1 MAKLTRLG
9 DLERAVMDHLWSS
22 REPQTVRQVHEAL
35 AAQRDLAYTTIMTV
49 LQRLAKKN
57 LVIQHRDDRAHRYAP
72 MHGRDELVA
81 GLMVDALDQAADS
94 GSREAALVHFVERV
108 GADEAAALR
117 RALAELETKHAN
129 PPIQWRSGLPLRD
142 TDSVSALAFTL
153 VALLLVG
160 PVPAL
165 LARAAWPMRA
175 PRAAI
180 VLWQSIALAA
190 VLSAFSAGIAI
201 ASRLFVPGLD
211 GRPTATITSEIR
223 GPRLAVVAA
232 LRRGVRAHA
241 GRRRAAGD
249 LRAAGRDRDPATPR
263 APSDAR
269 RPGRQVARLGARPA
283 LRHANDLRILDVE
296 QPLAYCLPGVRSRVV
311 VSEGTLTTLSPNEV
325 TAILSH
331 ERAHLRARHDL
342 VLEMFTAVHA
352 AFPRF
357 VRSANALDAV
367 RLLVEL
373 LADDAAVRAAG
384 PTPLARA
391 LVACAAGRTPSGALA
406 AGGPTTVLRVRRLG
420 GRGNS
425 IVLAITAYLAAAAV
439 LVVPTVAL
447 AVPWLTELHRLF
459 VA

>member
-1 MAKLTRLG
+1 M
-9 DLERAVMDHLWSS
+9 
-22 REPQTVRQVHEAL
+22 
-35 AAQRDLAYTTIMTV
+35 
-49 LQRLAKKN
+49 
-57 LVIQHRDDRAHRYAP
+57 
-72 MHGRDELVA
+72 
-81 GLMVDALDQAADS
+81 
-94 GSREAALVHFVERV
+94 
-108 GADEAAALR
+108 
-117 RALAELETKHAN
+117 
-129 PPIQWRSGLPLRD
+129 
-142 TDSVSALAFTL
+142 SALAFTI

-165 LARAAWPMRA
+165 LARASWPMRA
-175 PRAAI
+175 PRAAV
-180 VLWQSIALAA
+180 VLWQAIALAA

-201 ASRLFVPGLD
+201 ASRLFVPGHD
-211 GRPTATITSEIR
+211 GRPTATITSEIAVL
-223 GPRLAVVAA
+223 GWPLWLLYVVVLALTLVVGARLVIAVLQVAIA
-232 LRRGVRAHA
+232 TR
-241 GRRRAAGD
+241 RRRAHHRMLVD
-249 LRAAGRDRDPATPR
+249 L
-263 APSDAR
+263 
-269 RPGRQVARLGARPA
+269 LGKSHHTVPVQPCTQA
-283 LRHANDLRILDVE
+283 HDLRILDVK

-311 VSEGTLTTLSPNEV
+311 VSEGTLTILSDTEV

-357 VRSANALDAV
+357 VRSASALDAV
-367 RLLVEL
+367 RLLIEL
-373 LADDAAVRAAG
+373 LADDSAVRATG

-391 LVACAAGRTPSGALA
+391 LVACASGRTPSGALA

-425 IVLAITAYLAAAAV
+425 LVLGVTAYLAAAAV